1 MCMFELFDCF
11 IPGAERFQTMLDT
24 DLSPEVANQTPNRKQ
39 WLQYLLG
46 GFRMSDQ
53 KTQMNEKE
61 GFSRLICRTH
71 INEICV
77 TESCSSQRLADG
89 D

>member
-1 MCMFELFDCF
+1 MFGLSDCF

-24 DLSPEVANQTPNRKQ
+24 DLSPEVAKQTPNRKQ

-46 GFRMSDQ
+46 GVRMSDQ
-53 KTQMNEKE
+53 KIQMNEKE
-61 GFSRLICRTH
+61 GLWRFIGRTH
-71 INEICV
+71 VNEICV

>member
-1 MCMFELFDCF
+1 MFGLSDCF

-24 DLSPEVANQTPNRKQ
+24 DLSPEVANPTPNHKQ

-46 GFRMSDQ
+46 GVRMSDQ
-53 KTQMNEKE
+53 KIQMNEKE
-61 GFSRLICRTH
+61 GLWRLIGRTH
-71 INEICV
+71 VGEICV
-77 TESCSSQRLADG
+77 TESCSSQRLANG